1 MNEINTGDTAWVLV
15 SAALVLLMTPAL
27 GFFYGGFVRRKNA
40 LSTIMQSFIIVGVV
54 SVLWVLWGYSLA
66 FGPDAG
72 GRGIIGTLEWFGL
85 RGVGVEPNPNY
96 AATIPHQA
104 FMVFQLMFAV
114 ITPALITG
122 AFAERVKFST
132 LLVFIVIWST
142 IVYAPVAHWVWSSD
156 GETLGW
162 LRGLDALDFAGGTV
176 VHINAGFAAL
186 AAALV
191 FRKRLGLGQTAME
204 PHNVTYI
211 VLGASL
217 LWFGWFG
224 FNAGSAL
231 ASGGGLATSA
241 FVNTHVAT
249 AMAAIT
255 WMTLSWITTGKA
267 SVIGAAAGAVAG
279 LVAITPASGFVTP
292 MGALLIGLGAGVICF
307 LALQFRA
314 RIWKVDDSLDVWAVH
329 GIGGLWGALAT
340 GLLATVAINAAGFD
354 GLFYGNPAQ
363 LGIQA
368 LACVVV
374 MAYTFVVTAV
384 VLLALDKTMGLT
396 VKTEEEEVG
405 LDISQ
410 HGEPAYILEQRS

>member
-1 MNEINTGDTAWVLV
+1 MG
-15 SAALVLLMTPAL
+15 
-27 GFFYGGFVRRKNA
+27 
-40 LSTIMQSFIIVGVV
+40 
-54 SVLWVLWGYSLA
+54 
-66 FGPDAG
+66 
-72 GRGIIGTLEWFGL
+72 
-85 RGVGVEPNPNY
+85 
-96 AATIPHQA
+96 
-104 FMVFQLMFAV
+104 
-114 ITPALITG
+114 
-122 AFAERVKFST
+122 
-132 LLVFIVIWST
+132 
-142 IVYAPVAHWVWSSD
+142 
-156 GETLGW
+156 
-162 LRGLDALDFAGGTV
+162 ALDFAGGTV

-191 FRKRLGLGQTAME
+191 FRKRLGLGQVAME

-211 VLGASL
+211 VLGAAL

-231 ASGGGLATSA
+231 GAGALATSA
-241 FVNTHVAT
+241 FINTHVAA

-255 WMTLSWITTGKA
+255 WMTLSWFQTGKA

-292 MGALLIGLGAGVICF
+292 MGALIIGLGAGVICF

-329 GIGGLWGALAT
+329 GMGGLWGALAT
-340 GLLATVAINAAGFD
+340 GLFASAAINSLGA

-363 LGIQA
+363 LVYQA
-368 LACVVV
+368 VASVVV
-374 MAYTFVVTAV
+374 MVYTFVVSFI
-384 VLLALDKTMGLT
+384 VLKALDMTMGLA

-410 HGEPAYILEQRS
+410 HGEPAYTLEQRA